1 MKTFYELTDKEIL
14 GLTDEEI
21 ERYCDIEL
29 MRAGVIKPIA
39 PIRPKDP
46 EPMDIRKEQYYE
58 VSLNYRSIVFKT
70 LEQAEVFTKLEPLST
85 DRVYEFEREVSVIS
99 YSRDLSIKTI
109 EVANSDD
116 VNKYKVKAGL
126 YKKEKEEYDKLFK
139 KYNEECSAFQEIT
152 EGVFDKRR
160 EVENK
165 NRQIDKIIETFEGY
179 LVLADNDKKIAFN
192 FLKKAYSWDDVIEA
206 FQWNDKLDFLM
217 ENAQITDNADE

>member
-1 MKTFYELTDKEIL
+1 M
-14 GLTDEEI
+14 
-21 ERYCDIEL
+21 
-29 MRAGVIKPIA
+29 
-39 PIRPKDP
+39 
-46 EPMDIRKEQYYE
+46 
-58 VSLNYRSIVFKT
+58 
-70 LEQAEVFTKLEPLST
+70 
-85 DRVYEFEREVSVIS
+85 IS